1 MGLFDLFGGK
11 KNGAEDEASKEQELL
26 SSKEKEIEAARKAHA
41 ELTWPTIPRLNP
53 VNIKDAETH
62 EMEETVSPERKSEV
76 GQLIYEPDISI
87 DALVDLSGQELLFLL
102 TAMEVFNK
110 TAPLPDFEK
119 NHRKVYNE
127 ILGRLRDSKELYVLY
142 DTSTG
147 YPFIDHGFANVY
159 FEEDLAEKAK
169 GMFEGQY
176 RKLVVRKVKVENEE
190 APASVRRGFFDYLYY
205 IGIENLIVDN
215 GAYRARFKRNEIVVS
230 PMDWNSEKK
239 DASPVNPELN
249 FAMIDFLEELRWPV
263 QYEKRADVLK
273 AKEVRMLSLIR
284 NANYII
290 PMQHEGPAEVMEDG
304 RIRMGKDTK
313 LKFLV
318 MKTKDDKQFLPVY
331 TDAIEFSK
339 KLTGTEWNAAVF
351 KYQDILKFV
360 QDKEGIRIN
369 PNGQGIVLPKDR
381 MMAIEIAAQQAAIM
395 RGKAGVKPQQSGSA
409 ASMSEEAAVQAALN
423 QAMAKMN
430 EKRNTEDFKESE
442 EQ

>member
-1 MGLFDLFGGK
+1 MGIFGLFGGK
-11 KNGAEDEASKEQELL
+11 KNEVDEEALKVQEFEN
-26 SSKEKEIEAARKAHA
+26 KREKEIADARKAH
-41 ELTWPTIPRLNP
+41 EQLEWPTIPRLNP
-53 VNIKDAETH
+53 VNIKDAEVSQ
-62 EMEETVSPERKSEV
+62 MDETVSPERKSEV
-76 GQLIYEPDISI
+76 GQLIYEPEISI

-110 TAPLPDFEK
+110 TAPLPEFEK

-127 ILGRLRDSKELYVLY
+127 VLGRIRDAKDLFVLY
-142 DTSTG
+142 DMSTG
-147 YPFIDHGFANVY
+147 YPYIDHGFANVY
-159 FEEDLAEKAK
+159 FEEELAGKAK
-169 GMFEGQY
+169 ALFEGQY
-176 RKLVVRKVKVENEE
+176 RKLLVRKVKVENDE
-190 APASVRRGFFDYLYY
+190 APTGVRRGFFDYLFY

-230 PMDWNSEKK
+230 PMDWNGEKK

-263 QYEKRADVLK
+263 SYEKRAEVLK
-273 AKEVRMLSLIR
+273 AKEMRMLSLIR
-284 NANYII
+284 NANFIV
-290 PMQHEGPAEVMEDG
+290 PMQHEGPVEVLEDG
-304 RIRMGKDTK
+304 RMRMGKDTK

-318 MKTKDDKQFLPVY
+318 MKTKDDKQFLPIY

-339 KLTGTEWNAAVF
+339 KLNGSEWNAAVF

-369 PNGQGIVLPKDR
+369 PNGQSIVMPKDR
-381 MMAIEIAAQQAAIM
+381 MMAIEIAGQQAQIM
-395 RGKAGVKPQQSGSA
+395 RAKAGVKKEAPKST

-430 EKRNTEDFKESE
+430 EKRDTEDFKEPE
-442 EQ
+442 NQ